1 MQEGEN
7 HIVQEDQEPQYHQ
20 QQLGVLSKTLSSRAV
35 VQILDFF
42 FDHKEFDYSPAEIAE
57 KTGLSFKTIFRELP
71 TLEKYKLVCISRKI
85 GKTNMY
91 RLNTEL
97 SAVAHLER
105 FSLEMSQIVTTADD
119 YSPVHSQLEEKMM
132 SSVKK

>member
-1 MQEGEN
+1 MRQQQQEQS
-7 HIVQEDQEPQYHQ
+7 ILASQ
-20 QQLGVLSKTLSSRAV
+20 QQLGILSKTLSSRAV
-35 VQILDFF
+35 ARILDFF
-42 FDHKEFDYSPAEIAE
+42 FDRKEFDYSPAEIAD

-71 TLEKYKLVCISRKI
+71 TLERYQLVCISRKI

-105 FSLEMSQIVTTADD
+105 FSLEMSQIVVTADC
-119 YSPVHSQLEEKMM
+119 SPVHSQLEKMM
-132 SSVKK
+132 PSVKNK

>member
-1 MQEGEN
+1 MRQQQQEQS
-7 HIVQEDQEPQYHQ
+7 ILPSQ

-35 VQILDFF
+35 AQILDFF
-42 FDHKEFDYSPAEIAE
+42 LDHKEFDYSPAEIAE
-57 KTGLSFKTIFRELP
+57 KIGLSFKTIFRELS
-71 TLEKYKLVCISRKI
+71 TLERYQLVCLSRKI

-105 FSLEMSQIVTTADD
+105 FSLEMSQIVVAAD
-119 YSPVHSQLEEKMM
+119 YSPDHSKLEKMM
-132 SSVKK
+132 QSVKNK